1 MGMRIKRAKLFRLNP
16 LIASRFEMACR
27 LLGLEQSKIIEK
39 LICDWLDS
47 IQDQLTLDQ
56 FMAKSKPSV
65 TINLTHNDIRLNL
78 IMARIAKIHP
88 NEWIRQLDMLD
99 VSKMDQGDRMTWT
112 EQIAE
117 ILKEATEA
125 LQIAEMQGLEEYA
138 SILRELITKARAKLK
153 ELLHQS
159 YRS

>member
-1 MGMRIKRAKLFRLNP
+1 MKRAKLFRVNP
-16 LIASRFEMACR
+16 MIAREFEIACK
-27 LLGLEQSKIIEK
+27 LLGVKESQIIEG
-39 LICDWLDS
+39 LMSEWLDR
-47 IQDQLTLDQ
+47 IKDQLTLDH
-56 FMAKSKPSV
+56 FMGKDKPNV

-138 SILRELITKARAKLK
+138 SILRELITKARGKLK
-153 ELLHQS
+153 ELLYQS

>member
-1 MGMRIKRAKLFRLNP
+1 MKRAKLFRVNP
-16 LIASRFEMACR
+16 MIAREFEIACK
-27 LLGLEQSKIIEK
+27 LLGVKESKIIEG
-39 LICDWLDS
+39 LMSEWLDR
-47 IQDQLTLDQ
+47 IKDQLTLDH
-56 FMAKSKPSV
+56 FMGKDKPNV

-99 VSKMDQGDRMTWT
+99 VSRMDQGDRMTWT

-153 ELLHQS
+153 ELLYQS

>member
-1 MGMRIKRAKLFRLNP
+1 MKRAKLFRVNP
-16 LIASRFEMACR
+16 MIAREFEIACK
-27 LLGLEQSKIIEK
+27 LLGVKESQIIEG
-39 LICDWLDS
+39 LMSEWLDR
-47 IQDQLTLDQ
+47 IKDQLTLDH
-56 FMAKSKPSV
+56 FMGKDKPNV

-138 SILRELITKARAKLK
+138 SILRELIMKARAKLK
-153 ELLHQS
+153 ELLYQS

>member
-1 MGMRIKRAKLFRLNP
+1 
-16 LIASRFEMACR
+16 MACK

-99 VSKMDQGDRMTWT
+99 VSRMDQGDRMTWT

-138 SILRELITKARAKLK
+138 SILRELIKKARAKLK
-153 ELLHQS
+153 ELLYHS